1 VTVLHLQPVVTRPAS
16 LWADPLLTK
25 NPLLLA
31 LAWHHLIE
39 TQSPRIA
46 SEDVCG
52 LTGWSDASYRGLC
65 LEDVPVYEA
74 PSRPRAC
81 PNVGPRGGK
90 CQRSPAGWRAL
101 RDPDDGAITWVTAC
115 RAHWSYVQYE
125 VAAHAEFLGARVPPK
140 PAYNTRSRLARHFPE
155 IDFPVWWSKLTQG
168 RREPYDVTRD
178 PDRGGSPLIQRP
190 NLRVVLA

>member
-65 LEDVPVYEA
+65 LEDVPVYE
-74 PSRPRAC
+74 
-81 PNVGPRGGK
+81 
-90 CQRSPAGWRAL
+90 
-101 RDPDDGAITWVTAC
+101 VTAC

-140 PAYNTRSRLARHFPE
+140 PAYNTRSRLAHHFPE
-155 IDFPVWWSKLTQG
+155 IDFPVWWEKLTQG
-168 RREPYDVTRD
+168 RREPYDITRD

-190 NLRVVLA
+190 NLRVVMA